1 MTRGI
6 GSRLLLARAVG
17 AVALAAL
24 ATACSSGGSSNDPTA
39 QASCPDLSAVTCPAT
54 PPSYKTDVQPILEN
68 RCYGC
73 HGPGGVEVSSIN
85 LTDYDD
91 VLRLRGD
98 IVSQVTSCKMPPPDA
113 GQPTV
118 DERTTVD
125 EWIECNAPN
134 N

>member
-6 GSRLLLARAVG
+6 GLRLLLAHAVS
-17 AVALAAL
+17 AVALGAL
-24 ATACSSGGSSNDPTA
+24 GTACSSGGTSTSPPA
-39 QASCPDLSAVTCPAT
+39 QPSCPDLSAVTCPAT

-73 HGPGGVEVSSIN
+73 HGPSGVEVSSFN
-85 LTDYDD
+85 LTDYAD

-98 IVSQVTSCKMPPPDA
+98 VVSQITTCRMPPPDA
-113 GQPTV
+113 GQPTAA
-118 DERTTVD
+118 ERTTVD
-125 EWIECNAPN
+125 EWVQCNAPN